1 MSAAR
6 SYKRLI
12 LSRPRLL
19 VKQVFSFL
27 WQKPFT
33 SLFFRAIRQKKAMHK
48 AVHRFFDIPLPVHS
62 IGITQLTH
70 RALRGMTSTMDGIMS
85 ATGKS

>member
-1 MSAAR
+1 M
-6 SYKRLI
+6 
-12 LSRPRLL
+12 
-19 VKQVFSFL
+19 VKNVYFPVF
-27 WQKPFT
+27 QIDP
-33 SLFFRAIRQKKAMHK
+33 AKKAMHK

-70 RALRGMTSTMDGIMS
+70 RALRGMTSTMAGIMS

>member
-12 LSRPRLL
+12 LSRPCLL

-33 SLFFRAIRQKKAMHK
+33 SLFSEPSGKKAMCK
-48 AVHRFFDIPLPVHS
+48 AVHCFFDIPLPVHS

-70 RALRGMTSTMDGIMS
+70 RALRGMTSTMAGIMS

>member
-1 MSAAR
+1 MAKAVHF
-6 SYKRLI
+6 
-12 LSRPRLL
+12 P
-19 VKQVFSFL
+19 VF
-27 WQKPFT
+27 QIDP
-33 SLFFRAIRQKKAMHK
+33 AKKAMHN

-70 RALRGMTSTMDGIMS
+70 RALRGMTSTMAGIMS